1 MQCHLILAPCS
12 LVLIAELEELQ
23 DQLTSSLSDLQ
34 LLCANGANE
43 VTVPDCMLQADVYSC
58 VERAFG
64 KFEPAAAE
72 TAALQDQTDL
82 ASEEEVLVD
91 EAQKKK
97 TLTDRIFRAMEFM
110 MPYDQ

>member
-1 MQCHLILAPCS
+1 MQCYRMLAPCS

-34 LLCANGANE
+34 LLSANGANE
-43 VTVPDCMLQADVYSC
+43 TAVPDCMLQADVYSC
-58 VERAFG
+58 VEQAFG

-72 TAALQDQTDL
+72 TAVLQDQTDL
-82 ASEEEVLVD
+82 AGEEEVPAD
-91 EAQKKK
+91 GAQKKK
-97 TLTDRIFRAMEFM
+97 TLTDRIFGAMEFM